1 MRSLEKAR
9 QDPEGTMAKTLA
21 VARRVFGDYGFHGTT
36 TRMIAQEAGVDVA
49 TLYYHWGEKQE
60 LYEAVVMDITE
71 DLRQQLRRLEQ
82 EIHGRPLGERMARS
96 IDAMTDYLFEHPEV
110 SNLVLLRYFAKTRSE
125 PVSDLR
131 VPSFVKD
138 IASSMQLAGP
148 GEEVSPEA
156 RMQVLA
162 IMNAI
167 YNFVSGRE
175 FFQPIVEVEP
185 EAYVALVKSTL
196 KFLFIPAF
204 TAANA
209 GSSTGDDPLAEG
221 GPRPAT
227 HK

>member
-1 MRSLEKAR
+1 
-9 QDPEGTMAKTLA
+9 MAKTLA

-60 LYEAVVMDITE
+60 LYEAVVTDITE
-71 DLRQQLRRLEQ
+71 DLRQQLRRVEQ
-82 EIHGRPLGERMARS
+82 EIHGRPLSERMARS
-96 IDAMTDYLFEHPEV
+96 IDAMTDYLFAHPEV

-138 IASSMQLAGP
+138 IASSMRLAGP
-148 GEEVSPEA
+148 GDAVSPEA

-185 EAYVALVKSTL
+185 EAYVALVKTTL

-204 TAANA
+204 TAAGTIPESGDGPGVDGPA
-209 GSSTGDDPLAEG
+209 GRTE
-221 GPRPAT
+221 
-227 HK
+227 